1 MYDKDFPDEVFYFC
15 TSTAKYFKF
24 IFKYFWLINNKLL
37 KQLDN
42 MKKLSVIAL
51 VAVGLL
57 ATSCNKE
64 KSAENAATAQE
75 QAVAESKGE
84 VLPVDTA
91 TSVVNWKA
99 FHKGG
104 MAPRWGTLMVKS
116 GDLSIENGNVAA
128 GNFVIDMN
136 SLKVDPASV
145 TEKDK
150 KPADLEAHLKNPD
163 FFDTAKNPTSE
174 FKITNVADL
183 TNAPAD
189 AVAGANKTVS
199 GNLTL
204 SGKTMNVTF
213 PAKVDVTE
221 SSASI
226 QAKFTVNRA
235 DWGIKFGTSEADPAE
250 WMISK
255 DIEIAVDVKA
265 KK

>member
-1 MYDKDFPDEVFYFC
+1 
-15 TSTAKYFKF
+15 
-24 IFKYFWLINNKLL
+24 
-37 KQLDN
+37 

-51 VAVGLL
+51 VGIGLL
-57 ATSCNKE
+57 AASCTKE
-64 KSAENAATAQE
+64 KSADTAATATE
-75 QAVAESKGE
+75 QTVAESKGE
-84 VLPVDTA
+84 VLPVDAT

-104 MAPRWGTLMVKS
+104 MAPRWGTLSVKS
-116 GDLSIENGNVAA
+116 GDLSVEGGQLAA

-136 SLKVDPASV
+136 SIKVDPASV

-163 FFDTAKNPTSE
+163 FFDTAKNPTSD
-174 FKITNVADL
+174 FKITSVTDL
-183 TNAPAD
+183 KEAPKD

-213 PAKVDVTE
+213 PAKVDVTDT
-221 SSASI
+221 SAAV

>member
-1 MYDKDFPDEVFYFC
+1 
-15 TSTAKYFKF
+15 
-24 IFKYFWLINNKLL
+24 
-37 KQLDN
+37 

-51 VAVGLL
+51 VGVGLL
-57 ATSCNKE
+57 AASCNNKE
-64 KSAENAATAQE
+64 KTDTAVATE
-75 QAVAESKGE
+75 QNVAESKGE
-84 VLPVDTA
+84 VLAVDAA

-104 MAPRWGTLMVKS
+104 FAPRWGTLNVKS
-116 GDLSIENGNVAA
+116 GDLSIEGGQVVA
-128 GNFVIDMN
+128 GNFNIDMT
-136 SLKVDPASV
+136 SIKVDPASV

-163 FFDTAKNPTSE
+163 FFDVAKNPTSD
-174 FKITNVADL
+174 FKITSVTDL
-183 TNAPAD
+183 KETPKD

-204 SGKTMNVTF
+204 MGKTMNVTF
-213 PAKVDVTE
+213 PAKVDVVDNT
-221 SSASI
+221 AAV
-226 QAKFTVNRA
+226 QAKFTVNRT

-255 DIEIAVDVKA
+255 DIEIAIDVKA

>member
-1 MYDKDFPDEVFYFC
+1 
-15 TSTAKYFKF
+15 
-24 IFKYFWLINNKLL
+24 
-37 KQLDN
+37 
-42 MKKLSVIAL
+42 MKKISVIAL
-51 VAVGLL
+51 VGVGLL
-57 ATSCNKE
+57 VASCNTKE
-64 KSAENAATAQE
+64 KTETSTATTE

-84 VLPVDTA
+84 ALAVDAA

-104 MAPRWGTLMVKS
+104 FAPRWGTLNVKS
-116 GDLSIENGNVAA
+116 GDISIEGGQVVA
-128 GNFVIDMN
+128 GNFTIDMT
-136 SLKVDPASV
+136 SIKVDPASV

-163 FFDTAKNPTSE
+163 FFDVEKNPASD
-174 FKITNVADL
+174 FKITSVADL
-183 TNAPAD
+183 KETPKD

-204 SGKTMNVTF
+204 MGKTMNVTF
-213 PAKVDVTE
+213 PAKVDVVDNT
-221 SSASI
+221 AAI
-226 QAKFTVNRA
+226 QAKFTVNRT

-255 DIEIAVDVKA
+255 DIEIAIDVKA

>member
-1 MYDKDFPDEVFYFC
+1 
-15 TSTAKYFKF
+15 
-24 IFKYFWLINNKLL
+24 L
-37 KQLDN
+37 
-42 MKKLSVIAL
+42 
-51 VAVGLL
+51 AVD
-57 ATSCNKE
+57 A
-64 KSAENAATAQE
+64 
-75 QAVAESKGE
+75 
-84 VLPVDTA
+84 A

-104 MAPRWGTLMVKS
+104 FAPRWGTISVKS
-116 GDLSIENGNVAA
+116 GELNVENGQVAA
-128 GNFVIDMN
+128 GNFIIDMN
-136 SLKVDPASV
+136 SIKVDPASV

-163 FFDTAKNPTSE
+163 FFDTAKNPTSD
-174 FKITNVADL
+174 FKITSVADL
-183 TNAPAD
+183 KEAPKD

-204 SGKTMNVTF
+204 SGKTVNVTF
-213 PAKVDVTE
+213 PAKVDVVDN
-221 SSASI
+221 SASI

-250 WMISK
+250 WGISK

>member
-1 MYDKDFPDEVFYFC
+1 MLRKLH
-15 TSTAKYFKF
+15 SGLS
-24 IFKYFWLINNKLL
+24 IFVPENNKLF
-37 KQLDN
+37 KQFNN
-42 MKKLSVIAL
+42 MKKISVIAL
-51 VAVGLL
+51 VGVGLL
-57 ATSCNKE
+57 VASCNSKE
-64 KSAENAATAQE
+64 KTDTSVATE

-84 VLPVDTA
+84 MLTVDAA

-104 MAPRWGTLMVKS
+104 FAPRWGTLNVKS
-116 GDLSIENGNVAA
+116 GDLSIEGGQVVA
-128 GNFVIDMN
+128 GNFNIDMT
-136 SLKVDPASV
+136 SIKVDPASV

-163 FFDTAKNPTSE
+163 FFNVEKNPTSD
-174 FKITNVADL
+174 FKITSVADL
-183 TNAPAD
+183 KEAPAD

-204 SGKTMNVTF
+204 LGKTMNVTF
-213 PAKVDVTE
+213 PAKVDVVDNT
-221 SSASI
+221 AAI
-226 QAKFTVNRA
+226 QAKFTVNRT

-255 DIEIAVDVKA
+255 DIEIAIDVKA

>member
-1 MYDKDFPDEVFYFC
+1 
-15 TSTAKYFKF
+15 
-24 IFKYFWLINNKLL
+24 
-37 KQLDN
+37 
-42 MKKLSVIAL
+42 MKKISVLAL

-57 ATSCNKE
+57 AASCNKE
-64 KSAENAATAQE
+64 KAAETATATQE
-75 QAVAESKGE
+75 QTVAESKGE
-84 VLPVDTA
+84 MLTVDAA

-99 FHKGG
+99 AHKGG
-104 MAPRWGTLMVKS
+104 MAPRWGTLNVKS
-116 GDLSIENGNVAA
+116 GDLSIEGGQLAA

-136 SLKVDPASV
+136 SIKVDPASV

-150 KPADLEAHLKNPD
+150 KPGDLEAHLKNPD
-163 FFDTAKNPTSE
+163 FFDTAKNPTSD
-174 FKITNVADL
+174 FKITSVTDL
-183 TNAPAD
+183 KDAPKD

-221 SSASI
+221 NSAAI
-226 QAKFTVNRA
+226 EAKFTVNRA

-255 DIEIAVDVKA
+255 DIEIAVNVKA

>member
-1 MYDKDFPDEVFYFC
+1 
-15 TSTAKYFKF
+15 
-24 IFKYFWLINNKLL
+24 
-37 KQLDN
+37 
-42 MKKLSVIAL
+42 MKKLSIIAL
-51 VAVGLL
+51 VGVGLL
-57 ATSCNKE
+57 AASCNKE
-64 KSAENAATAQE
+64 KSADTAATATE
-75 QAVAESKGE
+75 QKVAESKGE
-84 VLPVDTA
+84 VLAVDVA

-104 MAPRWGTLMVKS
+104 MAPRWGTLNVKS
-116 GDLSIENGNVAA
+116 GDLSVEGGQLTA

-136 SLKVDPASV
+136 TIKVDPASV

-150 KPADLEAHLKNPD
+150 KPGDLEAHLKNPD
-163 FFDTAKNPTSE
+163 FFDVAKNPTSD
-174 FKITNVADL
+174 FKITSVTDL
-183 TNAPAD
+183 KDAPKD
-189 AVAGANKTVS
+189 AIAGANKTVS

-213 PAKVDVTE
+213 PAKVDVTDN
-221 SSASI
+221 SASV

-235 DWGIKFGTSEADPAE
+235 DWGLKFGTSEADPAE

>member
-1 MYDKDFPDEVFYFC
+1 MIRRAGEEVC
-15 TSTAKYFKF
+15 
-24 IFKYFWLINNKLL
+24 YFWLCGKSITKGFTTVNFKNKLL
-37 KQLDN
+37 NNLNN
-42 MKKLSVIAL
+42 MKKLSLMAL
-51 VAVGLL
+51 VAVGML
-57 ATSCNKE
+57 AASCNKE
-64 KSAENAATAQE
+64 KSAENAKTAQE
-75 QAVAESKGE
+75 QKVADSKGE
-84 VLPVDTA
+84 LLTVDKTA
-91 TSVVNWKA
+91 SVVNWKA

-104 MAPRWGTLMVKS
+104 MAPRWGTLSIQS
-116 GDLSIENGNVAA
+116 GDLSVENGQVTA

-163 FFDTAKNPTSE
+163 FFDTTKNPTSD
-174 FKITNVADL
+174 FKITSVTDL
-183 TNAPAD
+183 TGAPAD

-213 PAKVDVTE
+213 PAKVDVAE
-221 SSASI
+221 GSASV

>member
-1 MYDKDFPDEVFYFC
+1 
-15 TSTAKYFKF
+15 
-24 IFKYFWLINNKLL
+24 
-37 KQLDN
+37 

-51 VAVGLL
+51 VGIGLL
-57 ATSCNKE
+57 AASCTKE
-64 KSAENAATAQE
+64 KSADTAATATE
-75 QAVAESKGE
+75 QKVAESKGE
-84 VLPVDTA
+84 VLAVDVA
-91 TSVVNWKA
+91 ASVVNWKA

-104 MAPRWGTLMVKS
+104 MAPRWGTLNVKS
-116 GDLSIENGNVAA
+116 GDLSVEGDQLTA

-136 SLKVDPASV
+136 SIKVDPASV

-150 KPADLEAHLKNPD
+150 KPGDLEAHLKNPD
-163 FFDTAKNPTSE
+163 FFDTAKNPTSD
-174 FKITNVADL
+174 FKITSVTDL
-183 TNAPAD
+183 KEAPKD

-213 PAKVDVTE
+213 PAKVDVAE
-221 SSASI
+221 GSASV

>member
-1 MYDKDFPDEVFYFC
+1 
-15 TSTAKYFKF
+15 
-24 IFKYFWLINNKLL
+24 
-37 KQLDN
+37 
-42 MKKLSVIAL
+42 
-51 VAVGLL
+51 L
-57 ATSCNKE
+57 A
-64 KSAENAATAQE
+64 
-75 QAVAESKGE
+75 
-84 VLPVDTA
+84 VDTQA
-91 TSVVNWKA
+91 SVVNWKA
-99 FHKGG
+99 YHKGG
-104 MAPRWGTLMVKS
+104 MAPRWGTISVKS
-116 GDLSIENGNVAA
+116 GELSVDGGQLSA
-128 GNFVIDMN
+128 GNFIMDMN
-136 SLKVDPASV
+136 SIKTNPASV

-150 KPADLEAHLKNPD
+150 KPEDLDAHLKNPD

-174 FKITNVADL
+174 FKITSVTDL
-183 TNAPAD
+183 KEAPKD

-213 PAKVDVTE
+213 PAKVDVVDN
-221 SSASI
+221 SASI

>member
-1 MYDKDFPDEVFYFC
+1 MIREGPCGF
-15 TSTAKYFKF
+15 S
-24 IFKYFWLINNKLL
+24 IFVSEKQINFL
-37 KQLDN
+37 KQFNN
-42 MKKLSVIAL
+42 MKKVSVIAL
-51 VAVGLL
+51 VAVGLM
-57 ATSCNKE
+57 AASCTNKE
-64 KSAENAATAQE
+64 KTDTSVATE

-84 VLPVDTA
+84 VLAVDTA

-104 MAPRWGTLMVKS
+104 FAPRWGTLNVKS
-116 GDLSIENGNVAA
+116 GDLSIEGGQVVA
-128 GNFVIDMN
+128 GNFNIDMT
-136 SLKVDPASV
+136 SIKVDPASV

-163 FFDTAKNPTSE
+163 FFDVEKNPVSD
-174 FKITNVADL
+174 FKITSVTDL
-183 TNAPAD
+183 KEEPKD

-204 SGKTMNVTF
+204 MGKTMNVTF
-213 PAKVDVTE
+213 PAKVDVADNT
-221 SSASI
+221 AAI
-226 QAKFTVNRA
+226 QAKFTVNRT

-255 DIEIAVDVKA
+255 DIEIAIDVKA

>member
-1 MYDKDFPDEVFYFC
+1 
-15 TSTAKYFKF
+15 
-24 IFKYFWLINNKLL
+24 
-37 KQLDN
+37 

-51 VAVGLL
+51 VGIGLL
-57 ATSCNKE
+57 AASCNKD
-64 KSAENAATAQE
+64 KSADTAATATE
-75 QAVAESKGE
+75 QKVAESKGE
-84 VLPVDTA
+84 VLPVDVA

-104 MAPRWGTLMVKS
+104 MAPRWGTLNVKS
-116 GDLSIENGNVAA
+116 GDLSIEGGQLTA

-136 SLKVDPASV
+136 SIKVDPASV

-163 FFDTAKNPTSE
+163 FFDTAKNPTSD
-174 FKITNVADL
+174 FKITSVTDL
-183 TNAPAD
+183 KDAPKD

-204 SGKTMNVTF
+204 SGKTVNVTF

-221 SSASI
+221 TSASVN
-226 QAKFTVNRA
+226 AKFTVNRA
-235 DWGIKFGTSEADPAE
+235 DWGLKFGTSEADPAE

-255 DIEIAVDVKA
+255 DIEISVDVKA

>member
-1 MYDKDFPDEVFYFC
+1 
-15 TSTAKYFKF
+15 
-24 IFKYFWLINNKLL
+24 
-37 KQLDN
+37 

-51 VAVGLL
+51 VGVGLL
-57 ATSCNKE
+57 AASCNKE
-64 KSAENAATAQE
+64 KSAETPAAGQE
-75 QAVAESKGE
+75 QTVAESKGE
-84 VLPVDTA
+84 VLAVDTVA
-91 TSVVNWKA
+91 SVVNWKA

-104 MAPRWGTLMVKS
+104 FAPRWGTLNVKS
-116 GDLSIENGNVAA
+116 GDLSVEGGQVAA

-150 KPADLEAHLKNPD
+150 KPEDLVAHLKNED
-163 FFDTAKNPTSE
+163 FFNVTKNPVSD
-174 FKITNVADL
+174 FKITSVADL
-183 TNAPAD
+183 KEAPKD

-204 SGKTMNVTF
+204 LGKTMNVTF
-213 PAKVDVTE
+213 PAKVDVAEGT
-221 SSASI
+221 AAV